1 MNHLFRSLNLLMETP
16 QYNELPLI
24 TLMAF
29 TILKILIYFIP
40 LSNYS
45 LPMVL
50 GCGWFY
56 VAWVHLR
63 EELPDFPPARRGG
76 PGAKRQIFF

>member
-45 LPMVL
+45 LRGFGVL
-50 GCGWFY
+50 GFWGFVCSN
-56 VAWVHLR
+56 
-63 EELPDFPPARRGG
+63 FPLFP
-76 PGAKRQIFF
+76 KRM